1 MSGICE
7 GRVAIVTGAGRG
19 LGRAHALELGRE
31 GASVVVNDLGV
42 ELDGSGGG
50 PDWANEVAGEIRAM
64 GGQAVVD
71 NNDVSDWSGAQGLI
85 GTALREFGR
94 LDVLVNNAGVLRDRM
109 IVSLTA
115 DDVTKVIGVHLC
127 GALFTSHHAGH
138 YWRDC
143 AKSGEAPAARIVNT
157 TSGAGLYGNV
167 GQSAYSAAKAGIVGM
182 TLVAAVELGRYGVT
196 VNALSPGARTRM
208 TQEVFASAMA
218 EPGEGFDTM
227 APENVSPLVAWL
239 ASLDS
244 GSVTGRVFECYG
256 GMIGIA
262 EGFRHGPSFTEA
274 RRLAPGE
281 VGEVVRDLLLRTAPA
296 EPVQGA

>member
-1 MSGICE
+1 MSGICD

-50 PDWANEVAGEIRAM
+50 PDWANEVATEIRAL

-71 NNDVSDWSGAQGLI
+71 NSDISDWAGAQDVVERAVG
-85 GTALREFGR
+85 EFGG

-109 IVSLTA
+109 LISLTA
-115 DDVTKVIGVHLC
+115 DDVTKVVSVHLC

-138 YWRDC
+138 YWRER
-143 AKSGEAPAARIVNT
+143 AKAGETPAARIINT

-167 GQSAYSAAKAGIVGM
+167 GQSAYSAAKAGIVGL
-182 TLVAAVELGRYGVT
+182 TLVGAAELARYGVT

-208 TQEVFASAMA
+208 TEEIFASAMA
-218 EPGEGFDTM
+218 EPGDGFDTM

-244 GSVTGRVFECYG
+244 SGVTGRVFESYG
-256 GMIGIA
+256 GMLGIA
-262 EGFRHGPSFTEA
+262 EGFHHGPSVTEA
-274 RRLAPGE
+274 RKLAPAE
-281 VGEVVRDLLLRTAPA
+281 VGDIVRDLLRQAAAP

>member
-50 PDWANEVAGEIRAM
+50 PDWANEVASEIRAL

-71 NNDVSDWSGAQGLI
+71 NNDVSDWAGAEDLVA
-85 GTALREFGR
+85 TALRAFGR
-94 LDVLVNNAGVLRDRM
+94 LDVLVNNAGFLRDRM

-115 DDVTKVIGVHLC
+115 DDVTKVVGVHLC

-138 YWRDC
+138 YWREC
-143 AKSGEAPAARIVNT
+143 AKAGQTPSARIINT
-157 TSGAGLYGNV
+157 TSGAGLYGNI
-167 GQSAYSAAKAGIVGM
+167 GQSAYSAAKAGIAGM

-208 TQEVFASAMA
+208 TQDVFASAMA
-218 EPGEGFDTM
+218 EPGEGFDPM

-239 ASLDS
+239 ASLES
-244 GSVTGRVFECYG
+244 SAVTGRVFESYG

-262 EGFRHGPSFTEA
+262 EGWRHGPSFTES
-274 RRLAPGE
+274 RRLVPAE
-281 VGEVVRDLLLRTAPA
+281 VGDVVRDLLSRTAPA
-296 EPVQGA
+296 EPVQGS

>member
-50 PDWANEVAGEIRAM
+50 PDWANEVADEIRAH

-71 NNDVSDWSGAQGLI
+71 NSDISEWAGAQAVVESAVR
-85 GTALREFGR
+85 TFGR

-109 IVSLTA
+109 LVGLTA
-115 DDVTKVIGVHLC
+115 DDVTKVVGVHLC
-127 GALFTSHHAGH
+127 GALFTSHHAGS
-138 YWRDC
+138 YWRER
-143 AKSGEAPAARIVNT
+143 AKAGETPDARIINT

-167 GQSAYSAAKAGIVGM
+167 GQSAYSAAKAGIVGL
-182 TLVAAVELGRYGVT
+182 TLVAAVELARYGVT

-208 TQEVFASAMA
+208 TEEVFASAMA
-218 EPGEGFDTM
+218 EAGDGFDAM
-227 APENVSPLVAWL
+227 APENVAPLVAWL
-239 ASLDS
+239 ASAES
-244 GSVTGRVFECYG
+244 SSVTGRVIECYG

-262 EGFRHGPSFTEA
+262 EGFHHGPSLTES
-274 RRLAPGE
+274 RRLAPAE
-281 VGEVVRDLLLRTAPA
+281 VGDVVRALLREAAPP

>member
-1 MSGICE
+1 MNGICE

-50 PDWANEVAGEIRAM
+50 PDWANEVAGEIRAQ

-71 NNDVSDWSGAQGLI
+71 NSDISDWAGAQ
-85 GTALREFGR
+85 AVVESAVRAFGR

-109 IVSLTA
+109 IISLTA
-115 DDVTKVIGVHLC
+115 DDVTKVVGVHLC
-127 GALFTSHHAGH
+127 GALFTSHHAGR
-138 YWRDC
+138 YWRER
-143 AKSGEAPAARIVNT
+143 AKAGETPAARIINT

-167 GQSAYSAAKAGIVGM
+167 GQSAYSAAKAGIVGL
-182 TLVAAVELGRYGVT
+182 TLVGAVELARYGVT

-208 TQEVFASAMA
+208 TQEIFASAMA
-218 EPGEGFDTM
+218 EPGDGFDTM

-239 ASLDS
+239 ASPESSCSDRSRLRVLRRDDRHRGGIS
-244 GSVTGRVFECYG
+244 PRALRHREPKIGTDRGRPRRTG
-256 GMIGIA
+256 
-262 EGFRHGPSFTEA
+262 PPQ
-274 RRLAPGE
+274 PG
-281 VGEVVRDLLLRTAPA
+281 RPT
-296 EPVQGA
+296 